1 MARWYLGLAAVAS
14 LALVQGCA
22 GVIVAGAA
30 GTATMLHDRRPVTT
44 QVEDTKLEFE
54 LSSAFSESE
63 GLNKQ
68 SRIRVFAVNGT
79 VLLVGQVPSSYLMDE
94 VKRISASQVDSA
106 KLHNELEIREPIS
119 LTTRSSDSWLSTKV
133 RSALLADENTEFARL
148 KIITEDGKVFL
159 MGVVTRSE
167 ANIATEIVRNV
178 GGVSEVVRV
187 FEFVPEETARQ

>member
-1 MARWYLGLAAVAS
+1 
-14 LALVQGCA
+14 
-22 GVIVAGAA
+22 
-30 GTATMLHDRRPVTT
+30 MLHDRRPVTT